1 MDLKFLSII
10 ETVKRDSIRN
20 ETIRVREE
28 KVVYG
33 CLKKLRMQVL
43 QWLGYVKRTDVNRI
57 SRQALEIQI
66 EGKRSKGQ
74 FRWRWHIQETDSI
87 KGTGNVWSKLLD
99 S

>member
-43 QWLGYVKRTDVNRI
+43 Q
-57 SRQALEIQI
+57 
-66 EGKRSKGQ
+66 
-74 FRWRWHIQETDSI
+74 
-87 KGTGNVWSKLLD
+87 
-99 S
+99 